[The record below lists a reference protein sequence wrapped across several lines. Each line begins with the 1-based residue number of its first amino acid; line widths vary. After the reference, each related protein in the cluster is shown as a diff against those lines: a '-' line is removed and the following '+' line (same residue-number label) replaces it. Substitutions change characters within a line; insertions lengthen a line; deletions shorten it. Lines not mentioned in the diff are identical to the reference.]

1 MAFSYLRW
9 SGVHSAEH
17 WHRDTIN
24 LLMTSVCVSVAGV
37 VHRLETDGSRYFEN
51 IFFWHK
57 EGEGEGLHHHLGYY

>member
-1 MAFSYLRW
+1 MCIRQ
-9 SGVHSAEH
+9 
-17 WHRDTIN
+17 DTGTVIQSLIC